1 MNINLLPWRDE
12 IIALNKKI
20 FLRLMFFAI
29 ALSFIFLFFIRHML
43 YTEVNYTKSYI
54 SALQSANASLAGNVA
69 SYLDKEKMQKE
80 IAARFLVL
88 QNLQMSR
95 FDDVRLL
102 NDIVETTP
110 KGIYLTTM
118 SRDGDQIILSGSAN
132 SNLLVSQFMEALRV
146 SPNMEVTSLQKVEK
160 KEGDQLTITHFY
172 LYVAST
178 LPRLTNEVAAAE
190 KKQKEELEK
199 MQFNNP
205 VKILQEKQDDQNK
218 KIDNQL
224 KSGIPATE
232 KSG

>member
-12 IIALNKKI
+12 IIAINKKI
-20 FLRLMFFAI
+20 FLRLMLFAV
-29 ALSFIFLFFIRHML
+29 ALSFIFLFFIHHIL
-43 YTEVNYTKSYI
+43 YTDVNYTENYI
-54 SALQSANASLAGNVA
+54 SALQSANARLAGNVA
-69 SYLDKEKMQKE
+69 TYLDKEKMQKE

-118 SRDGDQIILSGSAN
+118 SRDGNQIILSGSAN

-160 KEGDQLTITHFY
+160 NEGDKLTITHFD

-178 LPRLTNEVAAAE
+178 LPRLTSEAAAAE
-190 KKQKEELEK
+190 KKQKDELEK
-199 MQFNNP
+199 MKLNNP
-205 VKILQEKQDDQNK
+205 IKILQEKRDDQNK
-218 KIDNQL
+218 KIDDQL
-224 KSGIPATE
+224 KPGGQPIG
-232 KSG
+232 KSE